1 MKDSKKEQRQALN
14 RFLRGQAKET
24 KRERDVGINVRVT
37 PEEKRHIT
45 LLAHAV
51 GLTVSELLRQLSC
64 GVQVRAIPPRAFY
77 DLRDDLSVLCAEV
90 RRKMQNGADF
100 SGELT
105 SIEASLNTF
114 RQVTEKFCGKDGER
128 EYAAYRAGD
137 LWEDANGN
145 D

>member
-1 MKDSKKEQRQALN
+1 MLFFPRQYA
-14 RFLRGQAKET
+14 
-24 KRERDVGINVRVT
+24 KREHRERLSGR
-37 PEEKRHIT
+37 
-45 LLAHAV
+45 LASIGKV
-51 GLTVSELLRQLSC
+51 SC

-77 DLRDDLSVLCAEV
+77 DLRDDLSMLCAEV

>member
-1 MKDSKKEQRQALN
+1 MTNSKKEQRQALN

-37 PEEKRHIT
+37 TEEKRHIT

-77 DLRDDLSVLCAEV
+77 DLRDDLSMLCAEV
-90 RRKMQNGADF
+90 HRKMQNGADF